1 MSNLRYASANDTDA
15 GPGAVCSEITPAA
28 RVEELCSGS
37 NAHSVRWSKNMFKT
51 CFAGALVCAVS
62 AAPAV
67 NAQTY
72 PAKVIQMIVPVQAG
86 SGADAILRIVA
97 NKMAENM
104 KQQIVLDNA
113 PGAAGLIAMERAAR
127 APTDGYTIAGVNDGS
142 LVMTPHLYKK
152 VNYDALNSFEPV
164 SLLAKINWVLIEN
177 PNLPAK
183 TVKELIALAK
193 SRPGQIDYA
202 SGGNGSPQHIAM
214 ELFSAEARVKLNH
227 VPYRGATQAAL
238 DVVGGQIPC
247 MFTAT
252 SIVLGNV
259 RDGKVRALGVG
270 SAKRSPLLQ
279 QVPTISEAG
288 LPGFEY
294 FTWAGI
300 FVPKGTPKPII
311 DKLNA
316 EAVKAVN
323 DPMTRDRLLENAL
336 DPVGSSA
343 EELSR
348 LTHEG
353 YKRMGDLIQKIGLQ
367 RQ

>member
-1 MSNLRYASANDTDA
+1 MRKIPLIGVLAAAVFVAASAQ
-15 GPGAVCSEITPAA
+15 
-28 RVEELCSGS
+28 
-37 NAHSVRWSKNMFKT
+37 
-51 CFAGALVCAVS
+51 
-62 AAPAV
+62 
-67 NAQTY
+67 AQTY
-72 PAKVIQMIVPVQAG
+72 PVKPITMIVPVQAG

-97 NKMAENM
+97 NKMSENM
-104 KQQIVLDNA
+104 KQQIVLDNQ

-152 VNYDALNSFEPV
+152 VNYDPLNSFEPV
-164 SLLAKINWVLIEN
+164 SLIAQINWVLIAN
-177 PNLPAK
+177 PHLPTK
-183 TVKELIALAK
+183 NIKDFIALAK

-214 ELFSAEARVKLNH
+214 EVFAARTNTKLNH

-252 SIVLGNV
+252 SIVLGNI

-270 SAKRSPLLQ
+270 SSKRSALLPD
-279 QVPTISEAG
+279 VPTIAEAG
-288 LPGFEY
+288 VPGFEY

-300 FVPKGTPKPII
+300 FAAKGTPKAII
-311 DKLNA
+311 DRLNA

-323 DPMTRDRLLENAL
+323 DPATRERLRESAL
-336 DPVGSSA
+336 DPIGSSA
-343 EELSR
+343 DDLGRITRESYE
-348 LTHEG
+348 
-353 YKRMGDLIQKIGLQ
+353 RMGNLIRKIGLQ
-367 RQ
+367 PQ

>member
-1 MSNLRYASANDTDA
+1 MQRKPIFAAL
-15 GPGAVCSEITPAA
+15 AVAA
-28 RVEELCSGS
+28 L
-37 NAHSVRWSKNMFKT
+37 
-51 CFAGALVCAVS
+51 AGASVQ
-62 AAPAV
+62 
-67 NAQTY
+67 AQTY
-72 PAKVIQMIVPVQAG
+72 PAKPIQMIVPVQAG

-97 NKMAENM
+97 NRMAENM

-152 VNYDALNSFEPV
+152 VNYDPLTSFEPV
-164 SLLAKINWVLIEN
+164 SLIAQINWVMIIN
-177 PNLPAK
+177 PSMP
-183 TVKELIALAK
+183 VKSVKDFIALAK
-193 SRPGQIDYA
+193 ARPGQIDYA

-214 ELFSAEARVKLNH
+214 EVFAARTGTKLNH

-252 SIVLGNV
+252 SIVLGNI

-270 SAKRSPLLQ
+270 SARRSALLPD
-279 QVPTISEAG
+279 VPTIAEAG
-288 LPGFEY
+288 VPGFEY

-300 FVPKGTPKPII
+300 FVPKGTSKAVI

-323 DPMTRDRLLENAL
+323 DAATRDRLRESAL

-343 EELSR
+343 DELGRITRESY
-348 LTHEG
+348 E
-353 YKRMGDLIQKIGLQ
+353 RMGNLIRKIGLQ
-367 RQ
+367 PQ